1 MKKILF
7 VVSEDSYF
15 LSHRLHTALFLKNK
29 NYEISLAT
37 CVTCNDKKELIESK
51 GIQVYDLLIRSKGLD
66 TKSDFNLMNKLIK
79 IFNKVEYDYIH
90 AVSIRFV
97 FISLIAFKFS
107 KAKNFIGMITGLG
120 YLNTSNKKSIKI
132 IKKMIMLVMKVLSM
146 NNNISLICQNHD
158 DYNILKNHVISSKKL
173 FLIKGSGVN
182 TEEFKSLNSSRK
194 ENPII
199 VTLVSRMLLDKGV
212 LEFINAA
219 KLIRDK
225 GYKNICCQL
234 VGDIHDANPNSLTTS
249 EIEQWHE
256 SAVITWLGHRSD
268 ISNIYNNSD
277 MAVLPS
283 YGEGLPKSLLEACSC
298 GLPIIAT
305 DVPGC
310 REICINNKNG
320 IVVPVKNSEKLADAI
335 IDLAFNK
342 EKRVLFGKESRR
354 MVLDEF
360 SESVINQKIFS
371 VYNK

>member
-1 MKKILF
+1 
-7 VVSEDSYF
+7 
-15 LSHRLHTALFLKNK
+15 
-29 NYEISLAT
+29 
-37 CVTCNDKKELIESK
+37 
-51 GIQVYDLLIRSKGLD
+51 
-66 TKSDFNLMNKLIK
+66 
-79 IFNKVEYDYIH
+79 
-90 AVSIRFV
+90 
-97 FISLIAFKFS
+97 
-107 KAKNFIGMITGLG
+107 
-120 YLNTSNKKSIKI
+120 
-132 IKKMIMLVMKVLSM
+132 MLVMKVLSM

-158 DYNILKNHVISSKKL
+158 DYNILENYVISSKKL

-225 GYKNICCQL
+225 GHENICCQL

-256 SAVITWLGHRSD
+256 SGVITWLGHRSD